1 MASCHSRIP
10 NFEFPV
16 EDIEDAVKNGRLL
29 SMEIE
34 FSLRCNFRC
43 PYCYVPHNSYPDNE
57 LSREEICNV
66 ILQAKDLGA
75 RKIIILGGE
84 PTLYPHI
91 LDMIRFIRKQDLEA
105 EIFTNGAKITKDFAK
120 QLYDNNVRVVLK
132 MNSFDEN
139 HQDMLT
145 GKKGSFNSIKQALQN
160 LKKAGYP
167 SEEKFLAVSTI
178 ICRYNINELETMW
191 QWLRDQ
197 KIVPY
202 FEIITPQENAKHNKW
217 LYVNPKELYDIFTK
231 ISEIDRT
238 KYGQD
243 WDPQPP
249 LVGNRCLRHQFSCLV
264 TSTGNVMPCVG
275 VGIPI
280 GNIRK
285 QQLRNIIKDSEVLC
299 DLKNRLNTIKGPC
312 RTCEKAEYCYGCRG
326 AAYQLTGD
334 YLASDPLCWK
344 NIDRQDEIVH
354 LPVAVD
360 EIIPQKSPMKVIDT
374 LVSVSE
380 RRADV
385 SVMIQKDMLFVGE
398 DGIVDDAIYLE
409 MMAQS
414 IAALNGFKQLGIS
427 ESAPEGFLLGAKNF
441 EILKKSRVGDKLKI
455 SVHKYAKYGDF
466 GVIKGKIFR
475 DEEVLAQGEI
485 KVWHNSETNKE
496 KATGTGN

>member
-1 MASCHSRIP
+1 MAICHSRIP
-10 NFEFPV
+10 NFEFPI

-43 PYCYVPHNSYPDNE
+43 PYCYVPHNSYPENE
-57 LSREEICNV
+57 LSREEICDV

-84 PTLYPHI
+84 PTLYPDI
-91 LDMIRFIRKQDLEA
+91 LDMIRFIRKQDLEV
-105 EIFTNGAKITKDFAK
+105 EMFTNGTRITEDFAK
-120 QLYDNNVRVVLK
+120 QLYDNDVRVALK

-145 GKKGSFNSIKQALQN
+145 GKKGSYNSIKQALQN
-160 LKKAGYP
+160 LKKVGYP
-167 SEEKFLAVSTI
+167 SDEKFLAVSTV
-178 ICRYNINELETMW
+178 ICRHNINELITMW

-217 LYVNPKELYDIFTK
+217 LYVNPKELYDIFTR

-238 KYGQD
+238 MYGQD

-275 VGIPI
+275 VSIPI

-285 QQLRNIIKDSEVLC
+285 QQLGNIIKDSEVLC
-299 DLKNRLNTIKGPC
+299 DLKNHLNTIKGPC

-354 LPVAVD
+354 LPVATD

-374 LVSVSE
+374 LVSVAE
-380 RRADV
+380 RYADV
-385 SVMIQKDMLFVGE
+385 SVIIRKDMLFVGE

-427 ESAPEGFLLGAKNF
+427 ESAPEGFLLGAKKF
-441 EILKKSRVGDKLKI
+441 EILKKSKVGDKLTI
-455 SVHKYAKYGDF
+455 SVYKYAKYGDF

-485 KVWHNSETNKE
+485 KVWHNSGEN
-496 KATGTGN
+496 ASGTGSL

>member
-1 MASCHSRIP
+1 MAICHSRIP

-16 EDIEDAVKNGRLL
+16 ADIEDAVKNGRLL

-43 PYCYVPHNSYPDNE
+43 PYCYVPHNSYPENE
-57 LSREEICNV
+57 LSREEICDV
-66 ILQAKDLGA
+66 ILQAKDMGA

-84 PTLYPHI
+84 PTLYPDI

-105 EIFTNGAKITKDFAK
+105 EMFTNGTRITEDFAK
-120 QLYDNNVRVVLK
+120 QLYDNDVRVALK

-145 GKKGSFNSIKQALQN
+145 GKKGSYNSIKQALQN
-160 LKKAGYP
+160 LKKVGYP
-167 SEEKFLAVSTI
+167 SKEKFLAVSTV
-178 ICRYNINELETMW
+178 ICRHNINELITMW

-197 KIVPY
+197 KIAPY

-217 LYVNPKELYDIFTK
+217 LYVNPKELYDIFTR

-275 VGIPI
+275 VSIPI

-299 DLKNRLNTIKGPC
+299 DLKNHLNTIKGPC

-354 LPVAVD
+354 LPVAAD

-374 LVSVSE
+374 LVRVAE
-380 RRADV
+380 RYADV
-385 SVMIQKDMLFVGE
+385 SVRIQKDMLFVGE

-414 IAALNGFKQLGIS
+414 IAALNGFKQMGIS
-427 ESAPEGFLLGAKNF
+427 ELASEGLLLGAKNL
-441 EILKKSRVGDKLKI
+441 EILKKARVGDKLTI
-455 SVHKYAKYGDF
+455 SVYKYARYGDF
-466 GVIKGKIFR
+466 GVIQGTISR
-475 DEEVLAQGEI
+475 NDDVLARGEI
-485 KVWHNSETNKE
+485 KVWHNSRPRKVVS
-496 KATGTGN
+496 G

>member
-1 MASCHSRIP
+1 MASCHSRIL
-10 NFEFPV
+10 NFEFPLA
-16 EDIEDAVKNGRLL
+16 DIEDAVKNEKLL

-34 FSLRCNFRC
+34 FSLQCNFRC
-43 PYCYVPHNSYPDNE
+43 PYCYVPQNSYPENE
-57 LSREEICNV
+57 LSREEICDV

-84 PTLYPHI
+84 PTLYPDF
-91 LDMIRFIRKQDLEA
+91 LDIIQFIRKQNLEV
-105 EIFTNGAKITKDFAK
+105 EIFTNGTRINEEFAK
-120 QLYDNNVRVVLK
+120 QLHDNNVRVVLK
-132 MNSFDEN
+132 MNSFNEN
-139 HQDMLT
+139 IQDTLA
-145 GKKGSFNSIKQALQN
+145 GKKGAFTLIQQALHN

-178 ICRYNINELETMW
+178 ICRHNINELITMW
-191 QWLRDQ
+191 IWLRDQ

-202 FEIITPQENAKHNKW
+202 FEIITPQENAKYNEW
-217 LYVNPKELYDIFTK
+217 LYVNPKELYDIFTR

-238 KYGQD
+238 KYSQD

-275 VGIPI
+275 VSMPI
-280 GNIRK
+280 GSIRN
-285 QQLRNIIKDSEVLC
+285 QRLRNIIKNSEVLS
-299 DLKNRLNTIKGPC
+299 DLKNHLNTIKGPC

-344 NIDRQDEIVH
+344 NIDRQDEIVN

-380 RRADV
+380 RCADV
-385 SVMIQKDMLFVGE
+385 SVMIHKDMLFVGE
-398 DGIVDDAIYLE
+398 DGIVDDAVYLE

-441 EILKKSRVGDKLKI
+441 EILKRSEVGDKLTI
-455 SVHKYAKYGDF
+455 SVYKYAKYGDF
-466 GVIKGKIFR
+466 GVIKGTISR
-475 DEEVLAQGEI
+475 DDDVLARGEI
-485 KVWHNSETNKE
+485 KVLHNSKTR
-496 KATGTGN
+496 

>member
-10 NFEFPV
+10 NFEFPI
-16 EDIEDAVKNGRLL
+16 EHIEDAVKNGRLL

-34 FSLRCNFRC
+34 FSLLCNFRC
-43 PYCYVPHNSYPDNE
+43 PYCYVPYKSFPENE

-84 PTLYPHI
+84 PTLYPDF
-91 LDMIRFIRKQDLEA
+91 LDIIQFIRKQNLEV
-105 EIFTNGAKITKDFAK
+105 EIFTNGTMINEEFAK

-132 MNSFDEN
+132 MNSFNEN
-139 HQDMLT
+139 IQDTLA
-145 GKKGSFNSIKQALQN
+145 GKKGAFTLIQQALHN
-160 LKKAGYP
+160 LKKVGYP

-178 ICRYNINELETMW
+178 ICRHNINELETMW

-197 KIVPY
+197 KIAPY
-202 FEIITPQENAKHNKW
+202 FEIITPQENAKHNDW
-217 LYVNPKELYDIFTK
+217 LYVSPKELYDIFTR
-231 ISEIDRT
+231 ISEIDRI

-243 WDPQPP
+243 WGPQPP

-299 DLKNRLNTIKGPC
+299 DLKNHLNTIKGPC
-312 RTCEKAEYCYGCRG
+312 STCEKAEYCYGCRG

-344 NIDRQDEIVH
+344 NIDRQDEIIH
-354 LPVAVD
+354 LPIAAD
-360 EIIPQKSPMKVIDT
+360 EIIPQKSPMKVIDK
-374 LVSVSE
+374 LIKVAE
-380 RRADV
+380 RCADV
-385 SVMIQKDMLFVGE
+385 YVTIKKDMPFVGE

-414 IAALNGFKQLGIS
+414 IAALNGFKQIGMS
-427 ESAPEGFLLGAKNF
+427 ESVPEGFLLGAKNF
-441 EILKKSRVGDKLKI
+441 EILKKSRVGDKLTI
-455 SVHKYAKYGDF
+455 SVYKYARYGDF
-466 GVIKGKIFR
+466 GVIKGTISR

>member
-1 MASCHSRIP
+1 M
-10 NFEFPV
+10 
-16 EDIEDAVKNGRLL
+16 
-29 SMEIE
+29 
-34 FSLRCNFRC
+34 
-43 PYCYVPHNSYPDNE
+43 
-57 LSREEICNV
+57 
-66 ILQAKDLGA
+66 GA

-84 PTLYPHI
+84 PTLYPDI

-105 EIFTNGAKITKDFAK
+105 EMFTNGTRITEDFAK
-120 QLYDNNVRVVLK
+120 QLYDNDVRVALK

-145 GKKGSFNSIKQALQN
+145 GKKGSYNSIKQALQN
-160 LKKAGYP
+160 LKKVGYP
-167 SEEKFLAVSTI
+167 SKEKFLAVSTV
-178 ICRYNINELETMW
+178 ICRHNINELITMW

-197 KIVPY
+197 KIAPY

-217 LYVNPKELYDIFTK
+217 LYVNPKELYDIFTR

-275 VGIPI
+275 VSIPI

-299 DLKNRLNTIKGPC
+299 DLKNHLNTIKGPC

-326 AAYQLTGD
+326 SAYQLTGD

-354 LPVAVD
+354 LPVAAD

-374 LVSVSE
+374 LVRVAE
-380 RRADV
+380 RYADV
-385 SVMIQKDMLFVGE
+385 SVRIQKDMLFVGE

-414 IAALNGFKQLGIS
+414 IAALNGFKQMGIS
-427 ESAPEGFLLGAKNF
+427 ELASEGLLLGAKNL
-441 EILKKSRVGDKLKI
+441 EILKKARVGDKLTI
-455 SVHKYAKYGDF
+455 SVYKYARYGDF
-466 GVIKGKIFR
+466 GVIQGTISR
-475 DEEVLAQGEI
+475 NDDVLARGEI
-485 KVWHNSETNKE
+485 KVWHNSRPRKVVS
-496 KATGTGN
+496 G

>member
-1 MASCHSRIP
+1 MHSCHSRIS
-10 NFEFPV
+10 NFEFPLA
-16 EDIEDAVKNGRLL
+16 DIEDAVKNGNLL

-34 FSLRCNFRC
+34 FSLHCNFRC
-43 PYCYVPHNSYPDNE
+43 PYCYVPHNSYPENE
-57 LSREEICNV
+57 LSKKEICDV
-66 ILQAKDLGA
+66 ILQAKDMGA

-84 PTLYPHI
+84 PTLYPN
-91 LDMIRFIRKQDLEA
+91 LLEMIEFIKKQKLEV
-105 EIFTNGAKITKDFAK
+105 EVFTNGTKITEDFAK

-139 HQDMLT
+139 RQDMLA

-160 LKKAGYP
+160 LKKVGYP

-202 FEIITPQENAKHNKW
+202 FEIITPQENAKYNEW
-217 LYVNPKELYDIFTK
+217 LYVNSKELYNIFTR

-285 QQLRNIIKDSEVLC
+285 QQLKNIIKDSEVLC
-299 DLKNRLNTIKGPC
+299 DLKNHLNTIKGPC

-344 NIDRQDEIVH
+344 NIDRQDEIIH

-374 LVSVSE
+374 LISVSE
-380 RRADV
+380 RCADV

-398 DGIVDDAIYLE
+398 DGIVDGAVYLE

-414 IAALNGFKQLGIS
+414 IAALNGFKQIGIS
-427 ESAPEGFLLGAKNF
+427 EPAPEGFLLGAKNF
-441 EILKKSRVGDKLKI
+441 KILKQSRVGDKLTI
-455 SVHKYAKYGDF
+455 SVYKYARYGDF
-466 GVIKGKIFR
+466 GVIKGTISR
-475 DEEVLAQGEI
+475 NDDVLARGEI
-485 KVWHNSETNKE
+485 KVWHKGSHKNNFTF
-496 KATGTGN
+496 

>member
-10 NFEFPV
+10 NFEFPI
-16 EDIEDAVKNGRLL
+16 EHIEDAVKNGRLL

-43 PYCYVPHNSYPDNE
+43 PYCYVPHNSYPEDE
-57 LSREEICNV
+57 LSREEICDV
-66 ILQAKDLGA
+66 ILQAKDMGA

-84 PTLYPHI
+84 PTLYPDF
-91 LDMIRFIRKQDLEA
+91 LDIIQFIRKQNLEV
-105 EIFTNGAKITKDFAK
+105 EIFTNGTMINEEFAK
-120 QLYDNNVRVVLK
+120 QLYDNDVRIVLK
-132 MNSFDEN
+132 MNSFNEN
-139 HQDMLT
+139 IQDTLA
-145 GKKGSFNSIKQALQN
+145 GKKGAFTLIQQALHN
-160 LKKAGYP
+160 LKKVGYP

-178 ICRYNINELETMW
+178 ICRHNINEMETMW

-202 FEIITPQENAKHNKW
+202 FEIITPQENAIHNEW
-217 LYVNPKELYDIFTK
+217 LYVNPKELYDIFTR

-275 VGIPI
+275 VGISI

-285 QQLRNIIKDSEVLC
+285 QQLKSIIKDSEVLC
-299 DLKNRLNTIKGPC
+299 DLKNHLNTIKGPC

-354 LPVAVD
+354 LPIAAD

-374 LVSVSE
+374 LVRVAE
-380 RRADV
+380 RYADV
-385 SVMIQKDMLFVGE
+385 SVTINKDMPFVGE

-414 IAALNGFKQLGIS
+414 IAALNGFKQIGIS
-427 ESAPEGFLLGAKNF
+427 ESAPEGFLLGSKNF
-441 EILKKSRVGDKLKI
+441 EILKKSRVGDKLTI
-455 SVHKYAKYGDF
+455 SVYKYARYGGF
-466 GVIKGKIFR
+466 GVIRGTISRKN
-475 DEEVLAQGEI
+475 DVLARGEI
-485 KVWHNSETNKE
+485 KVWHNSGEN
-496 KATGTGN
+496 ATEAGSL

>member
-1 MASCHSRIP
+1 MAICHSRIP
-10 NFEFPV
+10 NFEFPI

-43 PYCYVPHNSYPDNE
+43 PYCYVPHNSYPENE
-57 LSREEICNV
+57 LSREEICDV
-66 ILQAKDLGA
+66 ILQAKELGA

-84 PTLYPHI
+84 PTLYPDI

-105 EIFTNGAKITKDFAK
+105 EMFTNGTGITEDFAK
-120 QLYDNNVRVVLK
+120 QLYDNDVRVALK

-145 GKKGSFNSIKQALQN
+145 GKKGSYNSIKQALQN
-160 LKKAGYP
+160 LKKVGYP
-167 SEEKFLAVSTI
+167 SDEKFLAVSTV
-178 ICRYNINELETMW
+178 ICRHNINELITMW

-217 LYVNPKELYDIFTK
+217 LYVNPKELYDIFTR

-238 KYGQD
+238 MYGQD

-275 VGIPI
+275 VSIPI

-285 QQLRNIIKDSEVLC
+285 QQLRNIIKDSEVLS
-299 DLKNRLNTIKGPC
+299 DLKNHLNTIKGPC

-354 LPVAVD
+354 LPVATV

-374 LVSVSE
+374 LVRVAE
-380 RRADV
+380 RYADV
-385 SVMIQKDMLFVGE
+385 SVTIRKDMLFVGE

-427 ESAPEGFLLGAKNF
+427 ESAPEGFLLGAKNL
-441 EILKKSRVGDKLKI
+441 EILKKARVGDKLTI
-455 SVHKYAKYGDF
+455 SVYKYARYGDF
-466 GVIKGKIFR
+466 GVIQGTISR
-475 DEEVLAQGEI
+475 NDDVLARGEI
-485 KVWHNSETNKE
+485 KVWHNSGEN
-496 KATGTGN
+496 ASGTGSL

>member
-1 MASCHSRIP
+1 MVSCHSRIP
-10 NFEFPV
+10 NFEFPLA
-16 EDIEDAVKNGRLL
+16 DIEDAVQNGNLL

-43 PYCYVPHNSYPDNE
+43 PYCYVPHNSYPENE
-57 LSREEICNV
+57 LSKEEICDV
-66 ILQAKDLGA
+66 ILQAKDMGA

-84 PTLYPHI
+84 PTLYPN
-91 LDMIRFIRKQDLEA
+91 LLEMIEFIKKQKLEV
-105 EIFTNGAKITKDFAK
+105 EIFTNGTKITEDFAK

-139 HQDMLT
+139 HQDILT

-197 KIVPY
+197 NIVPY

-217 LYVNPKELYDIFTK
+217 LYVNSKELYDIFTR
-231 ISEIDRT
+231 ISEIDHS

-249 LVGNRCLRHQFSCLV
+249 LIGNRCLRHQFSCLV

-285 QQLRNIIKDSEVLC
+285 QQLKNIIKNSEVLC
-299 DLKNRLNTIKGPC
+299 DLKNHLNTIKGPC
-312 RTCEKAEYCYGCRG
+312 STCEKAEYCYGCRG

-344 NIDRQDEIVH
+344 NINRQDEIVR

-374 LVSVSE
+374 LISVSE
-380 RRADV
+380 RCADV

-398 DGIVDDAIYLE
+398 DGIVDDAVYLE

-441 EILKKSRVGDKLKI
+441 EILKQSRVGDKLTI
-455 SVHKYAKYGDF
+455 SVYKYAKYGDF
-466 GVIKGKIFR
+466 GVIKGTISR
-475 DEEVLAQGEI
+475 DDDVLAQGEI
-485 KVWHNSETNKE
+485 KVWHNSKPR
-496 KATGTGN
+496 